1 MRTTITL
8 DDDLNE
14 VLKRRAH
21 EQQLPFKQVVNETLR
36 AGLMDRPTSAKPY
49 RMKPSDMGVRP
60 FANLT
65 KALDLA
71 SELED
76 SEIVRKLEQGR

>member
-14 VLKRRAH
+14 ALKRRAH
-21 EQQLPFKQVVNETLR
+21 EQQLPFKRVVNEAIR
-36 AGLMDRPTSAKPY
+36 AGLMDRPASGKAY
-49 RMKPSDMGVRP
+49 RMKPSDLGVRP
-60 FANLT
+60 SIDLT
-65 KALDLA
+65 KALQLA